1 MVNFRSDPAPM
12 QNEQRFQQQGKPTDS
27 RFRPHVNTPEKMAK
41 PDMTQID
48 RLLQHDVVKPKPQK
62 RFLNIK
68 SHGTKTAIEVAPD
81 VTTKEWQ
88 TIRLEA
94 AGKVSPSGKEYD
106 WKSKISVQL
115 TKQELPVVIG
125 VLLGYLP
132 SAEYGNHGG
141 DKNKGFS
148 IENQGKNFFFKVLEG
163 ATSKMMVCPV
173 PIVEAH
179 LMGMLALSQYV
190 KNFEGMSCEAGII
203 AIRTMCSHMVK
214 GDAYPKVKSNGRR

>member
-1 MVNFRSDPAPM
+1 MNQAYRSSPAPM
-12 QNEQRFQQQGKPTDS
+12 QNNQRFQPQRANPS
-27 RFRPHVNTPEKMAK
+27 EASFRPRSMDPTNMAK
-41 PDMTQID
+41 QRDEQSK
-48 RLLQHDVVKPKPQK
+48 QHDLDNGRPAK
-62 RFLNIK
+62 RFMNIK

-81 VTTKEWQ
+81 ETTKEWQ

-132 SAEYGNHGG
+132 SAEYGNHG

-163 ATSKMMVCPV
+163 ATNKMMVVPV

-190 KNFEGMSCEAGII
+190 KNFEGVSCEAGII
-203 AIRTMCSHMVK
+203 AIKTMCSHMIK
-214 GDAYPKVKSNGRR
+214 NDAYPKVKSNGRR

>member
-1 MVNFRSDPAPM
+1 MTDSFRTTPAPM
-12 QNEQRFQQQGKPTDS
+12 RGNQRFQSQRSNPAEDRFKP
-27 RFRPHVNTPEKMAK
+27 RENTQ
-41 PDMTQID
+41 DIVTQIE
-48 RLLQHDVVKPKPQK
+48 KPLHSGVDQNKPYK
-62 RFLNIK
+62 RYINIK

-81 VTTKEWQ
+81 NTTKDWQ

-94 AGKVSPSGKEYD
+94 ASKVSPSGKEYD
-106 WKSKISVQL
+106 WKGKISVQL

-132 SAEYGNHGG
+132 SVEYGNHG

-163 ATSKMMVCPV
+163 ATKCLMVCPV

-190 KNFEGMSCEAGII
+190 KNFEGMSCEAGIM
-203 AIRTMCSHMVK
+203 AIKTMCSHMIK
-214 GDAYPKVKSNGRR
+214 NDAYPKVKSNGRR